1 MTLRIVKLPDVGEG
15 VAEAEIVEWQV
26 TEGDVVVEDQTLAAV
41 MTDKATVEIPSPVSG
56 RIVERGGETGTVL
69 AVGSKLVTIELTG
82 TADRADAGVV
92 VQAGENDLPAD
103 SEDVAQTDSK
113 SPRATQTG
121 NEETANASQN
131 TDPPAAP
138 ATTKRP
144 AADTSDPHAKAL
156 ASPAVR
162 RRALDLRI
170 DLRLMHGSG
179 PAGRITHADLDSLQ
193 APPKEAPSLPQQRI
207 GTEEIRIVGLRRRI
221 ADRMAEATRNIA
233 HFSYI
238 EEIDVTALE
247 ALRADLNARYSGS
260 RPKLTLL
267 PFIVRALVVAIEKF
281 PQMNALYE
289 DERQV
294 VVRHTPVHVGIAT
307 QTPSG
312 LMVPVLRHAEKNSL
326 WACSDEITRLADA
339 ARRGSATRD
348 ELSGST
354 ITVTSLGSLGGIATT
369 PVINKPEVAIVG
381 VNRIAVRPV
390 WQDGQFVPRKMMNL
404 SSSFDHRVIDGQD
417 AALFIQ
423 RVKGLLEIPATMFVG
438 G

>member
-26 TEGDVVVEDQTLAAV
+26 AEGDVVAEDQTLAAV

-56 RIVERGGETGTVL
+56 TIVERGGEIGTVL
-69 AVGSKLVTIELTG
+69 AVGSKLVTIEVIG
-82 TADRADAGVV
+82 TAGRADTSGA
-92 VQAGENDLPAD
+92 VQHSPSESSDREELPTA
-103 SEDVAQTDSK
+103 SPSPGIPQTVD
-113 SPRATQTG
+113 
-121 NEETANASQN
+121 ETTA
-131 TDPPAAP
+131 PPLQAPDAP
-138 ATTKRP
+138 AVTATAKQP
-144 AADTSDPHAKAL
+144 AADASDPHAKAL

-162 RRALDLRI
+162 RRALDLGI
-170 DLRLMHGSG
+170 DLRLVRGSG
-179 PAGRITHADLDSLQ
+179 PAGRITHADLDGFQSE
-193 APPKEAPSLPQQRI
+193 PDETRPRPQRRA

-221 ADRMAEATRNIA
+221 AERMAEATRNIA

-247 ALRADLNARYSGS
+247 ALRAELNARHTGS
-260 RPKLTLL
+260 RPKLTVL
-267 PFIVRALVVAIEKF
+267 PFIVRALVFAVEEF

-294 VVRHTPVHVGIAT
+294 VVRHAAVHVGIAT

-312 LMVPVLRHAEKNSL
+312 LMVPVLRHAEEKSL
-326 WACSDEITRLADA
+326 WACAGAIARLADA
-339 ARRGSATRD
+339 ARDGSATRE

-369 PVINKPEVAIVG
+369 PVINRPEVAIVG

-417 AALFIQ
+417 AALFIR
-423 RVKGLLEIPATMFVG
+423 RVKGLLEIPATMFIG